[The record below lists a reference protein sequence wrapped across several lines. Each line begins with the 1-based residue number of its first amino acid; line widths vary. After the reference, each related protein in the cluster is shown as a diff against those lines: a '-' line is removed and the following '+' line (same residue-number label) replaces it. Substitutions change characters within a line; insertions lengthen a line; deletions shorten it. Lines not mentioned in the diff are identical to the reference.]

1 MNIPILDN
9 VNIKSIQTI
18 ATPSELRAEIP
29 LTPAAAQTVEAGR
42 RTIERILDGD
52 DPRFLAIVGPC
63 SIHNLDAGDHV
74 VRAECSN
81 RKSAEALVTVKGEET
96 VEVTLDASGKKKK
109 K

>member
-1 MNIPILDN
+1 MLDN
-9 VNIKSIQTI
+9 ADKTDGAALTI
-18 ATPSELRAEIP
+18 N
-29 LTPAAAQTVEAGR
+29 
-42 RTIERILDGD
+42 
-52 DPRFLAIVGPC
+52 
-63 SIHNLDAGDHV
+63 NLDAGDHV